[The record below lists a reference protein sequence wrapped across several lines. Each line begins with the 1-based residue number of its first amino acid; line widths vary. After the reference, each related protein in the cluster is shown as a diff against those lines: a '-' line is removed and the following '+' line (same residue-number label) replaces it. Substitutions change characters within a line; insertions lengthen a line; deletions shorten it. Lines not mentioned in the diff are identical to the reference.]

1 MTNEK
6 IWPGI
11 PGTEYVLAYWNNGQ
25 LRVVD
30 FDREDKHFSRK
41 PRLTAEVLINGKK
54 GIVTIDRITKLVE
67 TSQIGRIKRIITKV
81 EEGSPWIGIIG
92 SADNDANDIVFI
104 LVRYHIKSNL
114 PAIIIRPIYEG
125 VRIISLK
132 YRLDMSPHM
141 EC

>member
-114 PAIIIRPIYEG
+114 PTILIRPIYMKAS
-125 VRIISLK
+125 IL
-132 YRLDMSPHM
+132 YR
-141 EC
+141 